1 MCHSNHETEFGSHV
15 NLITGQNGS
24 MLCFFHFL
32 IAFVLFIYLFIFFL
46 FLIGFYDLLFVEFVI
61 FFVVVCLCQCHIDV
75 TSVGNFM

>member
-1 MCHSNHETEFGSHV
+1 M
-15 NLITGQNGS
+15 
-24 MLCFFHFL
+24 FFSFL
-32 IAFVLFIYLFIFFL
+32 NRIRVIHLFVHFFL